1 MRRRQVSRGAACA
14 VVSAAL
20 VFVSASTRAQSPP
33 ITKNDFA
40 LEFYQGPLVAPTR
53 VIGLGGAYT
62 ALAEG
67 VESTA
72 ANAAGPAVR
81 EAYSHEWLDYDVDL
95 DVGFP
100 GFNDYIGTDFN
111 NRGPKGNALTLGRV
125 SNFIYLHAGAQV
137 QLGYFGASVSA
148 ELLRYTLS
156 SAAAGRPGLS
166 LQYGRFH
173 ALAAYGFKDDQLVL
187 GAGLRAISLQVSQE
201 GGGILNG
208 QTLLTMTGASPEVG
222 ALIRPDNERWRIGT
236 TLRFPVSGSGIGSNT
251 TTTDSNGVHSAG
263 AFILPQKV
271 VMPWELDVGF
281 AFQLGPRPLN
291 PPWINPHEHEA
302 PVRKDI
308 DDARAAREAHRQ
320 ERLRAMPVA
329 ERKRWDDF
337 WLLQEHAI
345 REVEKAHLEA
355 ESERLLA
362 ERKARFENWP
372 RPRILLLGSLL
383 MTGASDS
390 AVALEGF
397 FDQRRELVGRSV
409 SFSPRAGI
417 ESEPVI
423 NWVVVRVGS
432 YIEPSRFS
440 DGFFRQHF
448 TFGGDV
454 KLAYFSPFHIFGDQ
468 IWRISVYSDVAPRYT
483 NWGLAIGGWH

>member
-1 MRRRQVSRGAACA
+1 MRRRQESRSAAGALVGAAI
-14 VVSAAL
+14 L
-20 VFVSASTRAQSPP
+20 FVSANARADSPP

-53 VIGLGGAYT
+53 IIGLGGAYT

-81 EAYSHEWLDYDVDL
+81 EAFSHEWLDYDVDL
-95 DVGFP
+95 DIGFP

-111 NRGPKGNALTLGRV
+111 NRGPKGNPLTLDRV
-125 SNFIYLHAGAQV
+125 DNFIYLHAGAQV

-148 ELLRYTLS
+148 ELLRYSLS
-156 SAAAGRPGLS
+156 SAAAGKPGLTM
-166 LQYGRFH
+166 QYGRFH

-187 GAGLRAISLQVSQE
+187 GGGLRAISLQVSQQ
-201 GGGILNG
+201 GGGILDG
-208 QTLLTMTGASPEVG
+208 QTLLTMTGASPEIG
-222 ALIRPDNERWRIGT
+222 ALIRPNNQRWRIGT
-236 TLRFPVSGSGIGSNT
+236 TLRFPVSGSSIGSNT

-263 AFILPQKV
+263 TFILPQRV
-271 VMPWELDVGF
+271 VMPWELEAGF
-281 AFQLGPRPLN
+281 AYQLGPRPLN

-302 PVRKDI
+302 PLRKEI
-308 DDARAAREAHRQ
+308 DDTRANREARRQ
-320 ERLRAMPVA
+320 EKLRAMPPG
-329 ERKRWDDF
+329 ERARWDAF
-337 WLLQEHAI
+337 WLLQERAI
-345 REVEKAHLEA
+345 REVEDAHLEA
-355 ESERLLA
+355 ESQRLLA
-362 ERKARFENWP
+362 ERKARYENWP
-372 RPRILLLGSLL
+372 RQRILILGSVL
-383 MTGASDS
+383 MTGTSSS

-397 FDQRRELVGRSV
+397 FDQKRELVGRNI
-409 SFSPRAGI
+409 SFSPRMGI
-417 ESEPVI
+417 EAEPVI
-423 NWVVVRVGS
+423 NWVIVRVGS

-454 KLAYFSPFHIFGDQ
+454 KLAYFSPFKIFGDQ
-468 IWRISVYSDVAPRYT
+468 IWRISTYADVAPRYT